1 MYINWHCNSKNDK
14 ESKML
19 IHDDIFS
26 WEGWGGELKLASGKC
41 RLRIFDL
48 RKGDTKGLSH
58 LRPVIVI
65 VSDVPGSG
73 MSIKSCAGH
82 LATKIAE
89 AFHIDSA
96 RMLFIEYYP
105 TVTYGQDGKITI
117 PERYEAVE
125 FTWIENKAIQP
136 KWRTLKAPLL
146 EIVRDMMEM
155 L

>member
-1 MYINWHCNSKNDK
+1 
-14 ESKML
+14 ML

-26 WEGWGGELKLASGKC
+26 WEGWGGELKLASGRC

-58 LRPVIVI
+58 LRPIIVI
-65 VSDVPGSG
+65 VSDVSDSG

-82 LATKIAE
+82 LATTITE
-89 AFHIDSA
+89 DFHIDSA
-96 RMLFIEYYP
+96 RMLFVEYYP
-105 TVTYGQDGKITI
+105 PVTYGEDGKNTI

-136 KWRTLKAPLL
+136 KWRTLKEPLL
-146 EIVRDMMEM
+146 RIVGELMEIV
-155 L
+155 